1 MSLAAIVAWAMFA
14 VLIGW
19 LGMVLYAT
27 FHTLDGELR
36 GAGVLDT
43 DEHAVDREPER

>member
-1 MSLAAIVAWAMFA
+1 MSLATMVAWAMFA

-27 FHTLDGELR
+27 FRTLDGEVREARRLET
-36 GAGVLDT
+36 G
-43 DEHAVDREPER
+43 EHSIERDL

>member
-1 MSLAAIVAWAMFA
+1 VSVAELVAWAMFA

-27 FHTLDGELR
+27 FRTLDGELR
-36 GAGVLDT
+36 EAATG
-43 DEHAVDREPER
+43 EHEAPRADD

>member
-36 GAGVLDT
+36 DAGAFDT
-43 DEHAVDREPER
+43 NEHAVENEER

>member
-1 MSLAAIVAWAMFA
+1 MSLAAIVAWVMFA

-27 FHTLDGELR
+27 LRTIDGELR
-36 GAGVLDT
+36 DANGRER
-43 DEHAVDREPER
+43 DEHPTDGGL

>member
-1 MSLAAIVAWAMFA
+1 MSLAAVVAWAMFA

-27 FHTLDGELR
+27 FRTLDGEVR
-36 GAGVLDT
+36 
-43 DEHAVDREPER
+43 EAVERERDGPGR

>member
-1 MSLAAIVAWAMFA
+1 MSLAAVVAWAMFA

-27 FHTLDGELR
+27 FRTLDGE
-36 GAGVLDT
+36 V
-43 DEHAVDREPER
+43 REAAERERDGPGR

>member
-1 MSLAAIVAWAMFA
+1 MSLAAAVAWAMFA

-27 FHTLDGELR
+27 FRTLDGELR
-36 GAGVLDT
+36 EAKGFET
-43 DEHAVDREPER
+43 DEHPTQGEL

>member
-1 MSLAAIVAWAMFA
+1 MSLAAVVAWAMFA

-27 FHTLDGELR
+27 FRTLDGEVR
-36 GAGVLDT
+36 DVAKN
-43 DEHAVDREPER
+43 RESE